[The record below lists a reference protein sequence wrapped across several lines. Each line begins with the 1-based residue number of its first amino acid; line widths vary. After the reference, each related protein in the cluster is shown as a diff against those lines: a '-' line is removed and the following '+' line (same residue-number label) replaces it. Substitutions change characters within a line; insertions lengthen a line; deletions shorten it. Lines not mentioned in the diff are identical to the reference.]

1 MTLVN
6 RWYRI
11 LEPLVAQNQMA
22 FEELRLQLDVS
33 AQTLAKSIEQLNDI
47 LDGDA
52 TITQQGAFLQLQVY
66 DYARLET
73 ILAGSLRKASDFN
86 SASKRVAY
94 LLKRL
99 LQSSSAL
106 VIDDLAD
113 EIGVSRSTINKDLK
127 TAKALART
135 YSVMIQGKPNHGIQA
150 VGTELNLRLLYVHE
164 VYKYFEP
171 QGLCGDSLFF

>member
-52 TITQQGAFLQLQVY
+52 TITQQGAFC
-66 DYARLET
+66 
-73 ILAGSLRKASDFN
+73 SC
-86 SASKRVAY
+86 
-94 LLKRL
+94 
-99 LQSSSAL
+99 
-106 VIDDLAD
+106 
-113 EIGVSRSTINKDLK
+113 RS
-127 TAKALART
+127 
-135 YSVMIQGKPNHGIQA
+135 MIM
-150 VGTELNLRLLYVHE
+150 L
-164 VYKYFEP
+164 
-171 QGLCGDSLFF
+171 D